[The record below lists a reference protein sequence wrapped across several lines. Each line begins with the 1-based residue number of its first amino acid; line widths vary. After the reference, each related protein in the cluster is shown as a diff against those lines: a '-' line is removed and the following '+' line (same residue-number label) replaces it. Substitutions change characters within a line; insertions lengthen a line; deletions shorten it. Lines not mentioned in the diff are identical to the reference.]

1 MKKILIIT
9 YYWPPSG
16 GSGVQRW
23 MYFCKY
29 LPLYNIQPVVITVDE
44 KKASYKSFDYT
55 FNEKIKDTEVYKTK
69 TSEPLRFYSWLI
81 SGDKHKAIPVGIS
94 DYKKPSFFQK
104 ISRAIRG
111 NFYIPDARKGW
122 VKYAFRK
129 ASEIIQEQEIT
140 LVITTSP
147 PNSSHFIGKKLK
159 EKFGIKWIADFRDP
173 WSEIYYNKQLYRFKW
188 AQKKDEKYER
198 EILSTADFV
207 LTIGP
212 SMKDH
217 LIKRGFINPDKIDY
231 IYNGYDQDV
240 FESLV
245 PQKDNEKFVIT
256 HIGVLGDNQP
266 ITSFLAA
273 IKKFLTENKD
283 AVHKIKLLLVGNVS
297 ENNVRE
303 IKEIIPEIA
312 FELKDYVPQ
321 QEAIRYMLNSNLLL
335 NSLAVMDNSQMLIS
349 GKLMEY
355 IATGNPIICLGD
367 EHGDAANLLTD
378 IDNAKVF
385 DRKNQDAMQEFLYE
399 TYNLWKSGKNNND
412 NKKQILQY
420 SRKSTAQRLAE
431 VIEQKISL

>member
-1 MKKILIIT
+1 MKKILVIT

-29 LPLYNIQPVVITVDE
+29 LPLYKIQPVVITVDE
-44 KKASYKSFDYT
+44 KKASYKSFDYS
-55 FNEKIKDTEVYKTK
+55 FNEKIRDTEVYKTM

-81 SGDKHKAIPVGIS
+81 SGDKNKAIPVGIS
-94 DYKKPSFFQK
+94 DYGKTSFFQK
-104 ISRAIRG
+104 VSRAIRG
-111 NFYIPDARKGW
+111 NLYIPDARKGW
-122 VKYAFRK
+122 IKYAFRK
-129 ASEIIQEQEIT
+129 ASEIIRTEEIS
-140 LVITTSP
+140 LVVTTSP

-159 EKFGIKWIADFRDP
+159 EKFGVKWIADFRDP
-173 WSEIYYNKQLYRFKW
+173 WSEIYYNKQLYRFRW
-188 AQKKDEKYER
+188 AQKKDEKYEK
-198 EILSTADFV
+198 EILQTADFI

-217 LIKRGFINPDKIDY
+217 LVKRGLISPDKIDY
-231 IYNGYDQDV
+231 IYNGFDQDV
-240 FESLV
+240 FENLLS
-245 PQKDNEKFVIT
+245 QKDKEKFVIT

-266 ITSFLAA
+266 VTSFLAA
-273 IKKFLTENKD
+273 LKKFLTDHKD

-297 ENNVRE
+297 EKNIRE
-303 IKEIIPEIA
+303 IREMVPEIA
-312 FELKDYVPQ
+312 FELKEYVPQ
-321 QEAIRYMLNSNLLL
+321 QEAIRYMMNSNLLL

-399 TYNLWKSGKNNND
+399 IYNLWKSGKNNND
-412 NKKQILQY
+412 NKKQIMQY
-420 SRKSTAQRLAE
+420 SRKSTALRLAE
-431 VIEQKISL
+431 VIKQKMG